1 MSEISLILELIL
13 KLLPMVKPS
22 ELEKIKD
29 EISKLEDERAKDKQT
44 ALAAVH
50 GDPAAINVI
59 IARVLDDLGM

>member
-1 MSEISLILELIL
+1 MNEFGLILELIL
-13 KLLPMVKPS
+13 KLLPMIKPS

-29 EISKLEDERAKDKQT
+29 EISKLEEERAKDKQT

-50 GDPAAINVI
+50 GDSAAINAI